1 MKGLSVSAPLA
12 RRIVII
18 ILLAVSID
26 RETIQTN
33 KLNAR
38 VDIIQTMVSEEF
50 ILYWHELL

>member
-50 ILYWHELL
+50 IL